1 MIQLL
6 RTGQLDHTLTLL
18 VNGEIDINLV
28 TEDKESAG
36 KKRNHKA
43 STTTTAWKRQLPN
56 GTAQPFSET
65 LCGGA
70 TRKFMVALKAVP
82 PNTMRMI
89 IHTAREMA
97 ERQKAKASASASAA
111 HAESSIGDQAV
122 LAFR

>member
-18 VNGEIDINLV
+18 INGEININLV

-36 KKRNHKA
+36 KKCKRKA
-43 STTTTAWKRQLPN
+43 SMTTTAWKRQLPN
-56 GTAQPFSET
+56 STAQPFSET
-65 LCGGA
+65 LCGGV

-82 PNTMRMI
+82 PDTMRMI
-89 IHTAREMA
+89 IHAAHKMA
-97 ERQKAKASASASAA
+97 ERQKAQVSASASAA

-122 LAFR
+122 LVFR

>member
-6 RTGQLDHTLTLL
+6 RTGQLDHTLMLL

-28 TEDKESAG
+28 TKDKESAG
-36 KKRNHKA
+36 KKRKRKA
-43 STTTTAWKRQLPN
+43 STMTTAWKRQLPN

-65 LCGGA
+65 LCGGI
-70 TRKFMVALKAVP
+70 TCKFMVALRAVP
-82 PNTMRMI
+82 PDAMRMI
-89 IHTAREMA
+89 IHATCEMA
-97 ERQKAKASASASAA
+97 ERQKAKASASASAV